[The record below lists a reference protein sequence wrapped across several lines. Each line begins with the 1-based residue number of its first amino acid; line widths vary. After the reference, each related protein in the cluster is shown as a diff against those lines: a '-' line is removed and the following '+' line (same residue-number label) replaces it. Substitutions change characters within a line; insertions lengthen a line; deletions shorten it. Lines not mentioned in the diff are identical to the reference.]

1 MRPRH
6 GDDDDARRLDK
17 IEFLVVDVETTGL
30 STSNDVILQV
40 GAVITDTQGRI
51 KRSFSTYVRPG
62 NGTLPWDTPHP
73 PAHEIHGITN
83 DDVNGG
89 LPTRRALRRLRRLAK
104 RRVLVAHNAK
114 FDYGFIA
121 SESQRHSIALE
132 VDSPVCT
139 LELSR
144 KLDPKRT
151 ESHRLATLCERYGI
165 PLDNAHDALCDATA
179 TARLLSILIKNH
191 DAHTLGDLRRII
203 GQRAA

>member
-1 MRPRH
+1 MRSRNGH
-6 GDDDDARRLDK
+6 DSDARPLDNV
-17 IEFLVVDVETTGL
+17 EFLVIDVETTGL
-30 STSNDVILQV
+30 STANDVILQV
-40 GAVITDTQGRI
+40 GAVITDTNGRI

-62 NGTLPWDTPHP
+62 DGKLPWDTPHP

-83 DDVNGG
+83 DDVSRG

-114 FDYGFIA
+114 FDYGFIS
-121 SESQRHSIALE
+121 SESQRHSVSIN
-132 VDSPVCT
+132 VDRPVCT

-144 KLDPKRT
+144 KLDPKRA
-151 ESHRLATLCERYGI
+151 ESHRLATLCERYSI

-191 DAHTLGDLRRII
+191 GASTLGDLRRIT
-203 GQRAA
+203 GQKAA

>member
-6 GDDDDARRLDK
+6 GRHDDARRLDK

-62 NGTLPWDTPHP
+62 NGTLPWNTPHP

-89 LPTRRALRRLRRLAK
+89 LSTRRALRRLRRLAK

-121 SESQRHSIALE
+121 SESRRHSIALE

-144 KLDPKRT
+144 KLDPKRA
-151 ESHRLATLCERYGI
+151 ESHRLAMLCERYNI

>member
-1 MRPRH
+1 
-6 GDDDDARRLDK
+6 
-17 IEFLVVDVETTGL
+17 
-30 STSNDVILQV
+30 VILQV
-40 GAVITDTQGRI
+40 GAVITDTRGRI

-83 DDVNGG
+83 DDVNAG

-191 DAHTLGDLRRII
+191 HAHTLGDLRRII

>member
-1 MRPRH
+1 MRSRH
-6 GDDDDARRLDK
+6 GRDSDARRLDK
-17 IEFLVVDVETTGL
+17 VEFLVVDVETTGL

-62 NGTLPWDTPHP
+62 DGSLPWDTPQP

-83 DDVNGG
+83 DDVNRG

-121 SESQRHSIALE
+121 SESLRHSIALE
-132 VDSPVCT
+132 VDAPVCT

-144 KLDPKRT
+144 KLDPKRA
-151 ESHRLATLCERYGI
+151 ESHRLATLCERYNI

-191 DAHTLGDLRRII
+191 GANTVGDLRRII
-203 GQRAA
+203 SGKAA

>member
-6 GDDDDARRLDK
+6 GRDDDARRLDK

-83 DDVNGG
+83 DDVNAG

-144 KLDPKRT
+144 KLDPKRA
-151 ESHRLATLCERYGI
+151 ESHRLATLCERYNI

-191 DAHTLGDLRRII
+191 DAQTLGDLRRII

>member
-1 MRPRH
+1 MRPRR
-6 GDDDDARRLDK
+6 GRDADARRLDS

-30 STSNDVILQV
+30 STSSDVILQV

-51 KRSFSTYVRPG
+51 KRRFSTYVRPG

-83 DDVNGG
+83 HDVENG
-89 LPTRRALRRLRRLAK
+89 LPTRRALRRLRRLAR

-132 VDSPVCT
+132 VDAPVCT

-144 KLDPKRT
+144 KLDPKRA
-151 ESHRLATLCERYGI
+151 ESHRLATLCERYNI

-179 TARLLSILIKNH
+179 TAKLLSILIQNH
-191 DAHTLGDLRRII
+191 GASTLGDLRRII
-203 GQRAA
+203 SGKAA

>member
-1 MRPRH
+1 MRPRR
-6 GDDDDARRLDK
+6 GRDADERRLDT

-30 STSNDVILQV
+30 STSSDVILQV

-51 KRSFSTYVRPG
+51 KRRFSTYVRPG
-62 NGTLPWDTPHP
+62 NGTLPWDGPHP

-83 DDVNGG
+83 DDVEKG
-89 LPTRRALRRLRRLAK
+89 LPTRRALRRLRRLAR

-144 KLDPKRT
+144 KLDPKRA
-151 ESHRLATLCERYGI
+151 ESHRLATLCERDNI

-179 TARLLSILIKNH
+179 TAQLLSILIKNH
-191 DAHTLGDLRRII
+191 GASTLGDLRRII
-203 GQRAA
+203 GQRAT